1 MADAPNFDRGHS
13 LTLLLPPLAAFGSLP
28 TASDIGHWLAMT
40 HCKPVQWDEK
50 TFFDTPKS
58 RRDNGGFWARTLFMI
73 ELFDL
78 ILGLTADVD
87 AQAFIE
93 LGILL

>member
-40 HCKPVQWDEK
+40 HGKEC
-50 TFFDTPKS
+50 
-58 RRDNGGFWARTLFMI
+58 NGTKRPFSTR
-73 ELFDL
+73 
-78 ILGLTADVD
+78 
-87 AQAFIE
+87 
-93 LGILL
+93 